1 VLASQFFSV
10 CLLSLPLHLCEFSKP
25 FLILFRRKSIFFP
38 YSDRFPLVRLSEVA
52 SSLPYYPGY
61 TFFWGKVGKIHI
73 IKWSIEK
80 MFLIPPGS
88 CPCRL
93 KATNITSLGY
103 TFLFSRNYPPK
114 RSMQTLMLTLA
125 VFLIE
130 NLISW

>member
-1 VLASQFFSV
+1 
-10 CLLSLPLHLCEFSKP
+10 
-25 FLILFRRKSIFFP
+25 
-38 YSDRFPLVRLSEVA
+38 
-52 SSLPYYPGY
+52 
-61 TFFWGKVGKIHI
+61 
-73 IKWSIEK
+73 

-130 NLISW
+130 NLIS